1 MARLPELTIG
11 DFDLTAVY
19 YTANAAPEK
28 FTGNT
33 WSQLIE
39 AFGRGPIVVVAKN
52 LGEEGSARYAFT
64 KFILADDT
72 PRSQAAI
79 YRQVLEGAKAAK
91 TKYVACCEDDVL
103 YSPEHFK
110 FRPKPGHW
118 GYNMNSWNL
127 YTWGE
132 PMFSY
137 KAPGG
142 RRNLNGLVCERQMLI
157 DHLEERF
164 RLWPDDS
171 KIDIRIFGEPGKYD
185 NQLGTTPYPSQDFYT
200 NPPNIVF
207 SHQANLQFEGLGTR
221 KALGQIRATSIPYW
235 GEASKI
241 RELYA

>member
-1 MARLPELTIG
+1 MS
-11 DFDLTAVY
+11 DLSIIFISACVIPKAFAVKVM
-19 YTANAAPEK
+19 T
-28 FTGNT
+28 
-33 WSQLIE
+33 QLQIATE
-39 AFGRGPIVVVAKN
+39 DEP
-52 LGEEGSARYAFT
+52 L
-64 KFILADDT
+64 ILMLQDQSI
-72 PRSQAAI
+72 PRSQAQI
-79 YRQVLEGAKAAK
+79 YRQVLDGARGAK
-91 TKYVACCEDDVL
+91 TKYVAIAEDDVL
-103 YSPEHFK
+103 YSPTHFK
-110 FRPKPGHW
+110 FRPKEGHW

-142 RRNLNGLVCERQMLI
+142 RKNLNGLICERQMLI

-164 RLWPDDS
+164 KLWPDDS

-241 RELYA
+241 RELYG

>member
-1 MARLPELTIG
+1 MKIVKVWNMSEIN
-11 DFDLTAVY
+11 DLTAIY
-19 YTANAAPEK
+19 YTADVLPEK
-28 FTGNT
+28 FHAATVA
-33 WSQLIE
+33 QLKK
-39 AFGRGPIVVVAKN
+39 A
-52 LGEEGSARYAFT
+52 LG
-64 KFILADDT
+64 DT
-72 PRSQAAI
+72 SLREVHKDPDIPRSQANI
-79 YRQVLEGAKAAK
+79 YRMVLAGAKIAD
-91 TKYVACCEDDVL
+91 TKFVACCEDDVL
-103 YSPEHFK
+103 YSPQHFK

-118 GYNMNSWNL
+118 AYNMNAWNI

-142 RRNLNGLVCERQMLI
+142 RRNLNGLICEREMLI
-157 DHLEERF
+157 EHLEERF

-185 NQLGTTPYPSQDFYT
+185 NQLGTKPYPSEDFYT

-235 GEASKI
+235 GEAAKI
-241 RELYA
+241 RAMYE

>member
-1 MARLPELTIG
+1 MFLGSRNL
-11 DFDLTAVY
+11 
-19 YTANAAPEK
+19 
-28 FTGNT
+28 FT
-33 WSQLIE
+33 QE
-39 AFGRGPIVVVAKN
+39 
-52 LGEEGSARYAFT
+52 
-64 KFILADDT
+64 
-72 PRSQAAI
+72 SQAQI
-79 YRQVLEGAKAAK
+79 YRQVLQGAKEAA
-91 TKYVACCEDDVL
+91 TKFVACCEDDVL

-110 FRPKPGHW
+110 FRPQEGHW

-142 RRNLNGLVCERQMLI
+142 RRNLNGLICERQMLI

-164 RLWPDDS
+164 KLWPDDS

-185 NQLGTTPYPSQDFYT
+185 NQLGTTPYPSQEFYT

-235 GEASKI
+235 GRAVDI
-241 RELYA
+241 RNLYGPS